1 MITRDFLKTM
11 AAYNAWQ
18 NREIY
23 AAAGTLSDEDR
34 KLDRGAFFKS
44 IHGTLVHLYWGDKI
58 WMSRF
63 SDVTPPRM
71 GLKES
76 LQEITNWDELKTAR
90 VELDDII
97 TTWVR
102 GLDESAIVGDMSWYS
117 SSADRDITKPKWLL
131 LTHFFNHQTHHRGQ
145 VHTMLTSAG
154 AKTAD
159 TDLPFMPEN

>member
-145 VHTMLTSAG
+145 VHAMLTAAG